1 MYIEVC
7 EQILRRTVLSFYE
20 RNQLSKIK
28 EDLGGGEQVKRLE
41 MNPCKLSCTKKASN
55 TQK

>member
-28 EDLGGGEQVKRLE
+28 EDLGGENESLRTVLH
-41 MNPCKLSCTKKASN
+41 KKGFKYSKVDG
-55 TQK
+55 QK